1 MTTVVRGTTPAS
13 HDTPNRGVQDDE
25 VTETWER
32 VDEYV
37 AGRLIEPDPALA
49 AALADSAAAG
59 LPPIAVSAPQG
70 KFLRLLARIHG
81 ARSVLEIGTLGGY
94 STIWLAGALPADGRL
109 VSLEVSPEHAEV
121 ARKNV
126 ARAGFSDLVEIL
138 VGPALDTLPT
148 LTGPYDLVFIDADKR
163 NNPGYVR
170 EAVRLTRPG
179 GVIVVD
185 NVVRDGRVVDLA
197 DTDPDVVGTRA
208 AYDVLAAEPRLDA
221 TALQTVG
228 GKGYDGFA
236 IAVVSNE

>member
-1 MTTVVRGTTPAS
+1 
-13 HDTPNRGVQDDE
+13 VQDDE
-25 VTETWER
+25 VSEIWEQ

-37 AGRLIEPDPALA
+37 AERLIEPDPALT

-59 LPPIAVSAPQG
+59 LPPIAVSPPQG

-94 STIWLAGALPADGRL
+94 STIWLAGALPPDGRL
-109 VSLEVSPEHAEV
+109 VSLEVNPEHAEV

-126 ARAGFSDLVEIL
+126 ARAGFGDLVDIR
-138 VGPALDTLPT
+138 VGPALDTLPS
-148 LTGPYDLVFIDADKR
+148 LTGPFDLVFIDADKK

-170 EAVRLTRPG
+170 EALRLTRPG

-185 NVVRDGRVVDLA
+185 NVVRDGRVVDA
-197 DTDPDVVGTRA
+197 GDNDPNVVGTRG

-221 TALQTVG
+221 TAVQTVG
-228 GKGYDGFA
+228 LKGYDGFA

>member
-1 MTTVVRGTTPAS
+1 
-13 HDTPNRGVQDDE
+13 VQDDE
-25 VTETWER
+25 VSETWER

-37 AGRLIEPDPALA
+37 AERLIEPDPALT
-49 AALADSAAAG
+49 AALADSVAAG

-109 VSLEVSPEHAEV
+109 VSLEVDPEHAEV
-121 ARKNV
+121 ARRNV
-126 ARAGFSDLVEIL
+126 ARAGFGDLVEIL

-148 LTGPYDLVFIDADKR
+148 LTGPFDLVFIDADKR

-170 EAVRLTRPG
+170 QALRLTRPG

-185 NVVRDGRVVDLA
+185 NVVRDGRIVDAA
-197 DTDPDVVGTRA
+197 DTDPNVVGTRG

-228 GKGYDGFA
+228 LKGYDGFA

>member
-1 MTTVVRGTTPAS
+1 M
-13 HDTPNRGVQDDE
+13 
-25 VTETWER
+25 TETWER

-37 AGRLIEPDPALA
+37 AERLIETDPALT
-49 AALADSAAAG
+49 AALADSVAAG

-121 ARKNV
+121 ARRNV
-126 ARAGFSDLVEIL
+126 ARAGFGDLVEIL

-185 NVVRDGRVVDLA
+185 NVVRDGRVVDA
-197 DTDPDVVGTRA
+197 DDTDPNIVGTRA

>member
-1 MTTVVRGTTPAS
+1 
-13 HDTPNRGVQDDE
+13 VQDDE
-25 VTETWER
+25 VSEIWEQ

-37 AGRLIEPDPALA
+37 AERLIEPDPALT

-59 LPPIAVSAPQG
+59 LPPIAVSPPQG

-94 STIWLAGALPADGRL
+94 STIWLAGALPPDGRL
-109 VSLEVSPEHAEV
+109 VSLEVNPEHAEV

-126 ARAGFSDLVEIL
+126 ARAGFGDLVDIR

-148 LTGPYDLVFIDADKR
+148 LTGPFDLVFIDADKK

-170 EAVRLTRPG
+170 EALRLTRPG

-185 NVVRDGRVVDLA
+185 NVVRDGRVVDA
-197 DTDPDVVGTRA
+197 GDNDPNVVGTRG

-221 TALQTVG
+221 TAVQTVG
-228 GKGYDGFA
+228 LKGYDGFA

>member
-1 MTTVVRGTTPAS
+1 MTTK
-13 HDTPNRGVQDDE
+13 VQDDE
-25 VTETWER
+25 VSETWDR
-32 VDEYV
+32 VDRYV
-37 AGRLIEPDPALA
+37 AERLIEPDPALT
-49 AALADSAAAG
+49 AALADSEAAG

-94 STIWLAGALPADGRL
+94 STIWLAGALPAGGRL

-121 ARKNV
+121 ARRNV
-126 ARAGFSDLVEIL
+126 ARAGFADRVEIL

-148 LTGPYDLVFIDADKR
+148 LTGPYDLVFIDADKK

-185 NVVRDGRVVDLA
+185 NVIRDGRVVDA
-197 DTDPDVVGTRA
+197 GDGDPNIVGTRA

-228 GKGYDGFA
+228 AKGYDGFA